1 MKKETELDIRE
12 YVSDCFNHRESRH
25 ADSAYM
31 RLSRLMIEKYG
42 FEDYHVEEI
51 AGSIEAWVSEYI
63 AEHSP
68 KLSDND

>member
-1 MKKETELDIRE
+1 MKKETELDIRGH
-12 YVSDCFNHRESRH
+12 VSDCFNHRESRY

-31 RLSRLMIEKYG
+31 RLSKLMIEKYG

-51 AGSIEAWVSEYI
+51 AGGIEAWVSEYI

>member
-1 MKKETELDIRE
+1 
-12 YVSDCFNHRESRH
+12 
-25 ADSAYM
+25 
-31 RLSRLMIEKYG
+31 MIEKYG